1 MVRAPEPCGRRAAPL
16 AVSLAPMPALDLYVA
31 AFRAR
36 CDARRGAAPQ
46 PLLDAPG
53 VTGLLGSLGH
63 PRTRLLVTDDRAR
76 DTLAALP
83 PDMDEAVITVLAAA
97 ARCTEL
103 LLGRPGWT
111 AKPLTA
117 MVCPDLRALP
127 PAPLPAGLTL
137 RPVRRRAGDGV
148 PLEAAVGAAL
158 RADPSIQDPPDAFAA
173 YLRSL
178 PDVRLL
184 AAVDTGGAVRATSGS
199 GVAGTVANAF
209 FVNTDPDWRGRGAGR
224 AMTATA
230 LRAAREAGARQGC
243 LDATAAGFSIYRR
256 LGFETLTRTTQFVRA

>member
-1 MVRAPEPCGRRAAPL
+1 MPE
-16 AVSLAPMPALDLYVA
+16 LDLYVA

-36 CDARRGAAPQ
+36 CAARRGAGQ

-53 VTGLLGSLGH
+53 VTGLLGSADR
-63 PRTRLLVTDDRAR
+63 PVTRLLVTDDRAR
-76 DTLAALP
+76 DTLAALL
-83 PDMDEAVITVLAAA
+83 PDAEQAILTVLAAA
-97 ARCTEL
+97 TRCTAL
-103 LLGRPGWT
+103 LRRPGWT

-117 MVCPDLRALP
+117 MVCPDLRAV
-127 PAPLPAGLTL
+127 PAPPLPAGLAL
-137 RPVRRRAGDGV
+137 RPVRRVAGDDGV

-158 RADPSIQDPPDAFAA
+158 RANPSIVDPPDAFAA

-178 PDVRLL
+178 PGVRLL
-184 AAVDTGGAVRATSGS
+184 AAVDGGGVVRATSGT

-209 FVNTDPDWRGRGAGR
+209 FINTDPAWRGRGVAH
-224 AMTATA
+224 AMTAAA